1 MDPDP
6 YCFCLDPY
14 CFCLDLDPYQ
24 SSVCIR
30 IRIHFLRIRIHSL
43 WIRIHFLWIC
53 IHFFADPHP
62 FLQIRIHFLRQSW
75 EFLIG
80 FLSESLIFLQKTS
93 DSLRKN
99 KQFANLLIFGEQIA
113 HDHSFLVSDLSDLLT
128 LLMKKREWWAICSHC
143 LWKKGNERIAHFF
156 YIQKTYQ
163 KIQLQS
169 NFFSK
174 SLIRSFIMSDLSKLL
189 TFAHLTWAIP
199 SRLFF

>member
-62 FLQIRIHFLRQSW
+62 FLQIRIHFLRQGW

-80 FLSESLIFLQKTS
+80 FLSEALIFLQKTS

-128 LLMKKREWWAICSHC
+128 LLMKK
-143 LWKKGNERIAHFF
+143 KGM
-156 YIQKTYQ
+156 
-163 KIQLQS
+163 
-169 NFFSK
+169 
-174 SLIRSFIMSDLSKLL
+174 MSDLLTLL
-189 TFAHLTWAIP
+189 MKK
-199 SRLFF
+199 RE